1 MTFRCRAFTENVSIE
16 KVKGFDNDAIFAA
29 DNDEQSGEDV
39 IDEGSLEEQQQR
51 VEIDPSSTDW
61 VQPFLGTGD
70 W

>member
-1 MTFRCRAFTENVSIE
+1 MSIE
-16 KVKGFDNDAIFAA
+16 KVKGFDKDAIFAA

-51 VEIDPSSTDW
+51 VDIDPSSTDR
-61 VQPFLGTGD
+61 VQSLLGTGD